1 MASVFQKKALRRL
14 ESPEQLDK
22 LIVVTPPLTWMIMA
36 GASLIVI
43 AFLAW
48 AFFGSII
55 QSTTVDGI
63 VMGDEKGSV
72 LALVP
77 IDEAGR
83 IREGQSCTLSVVL
96 GAHSGMEFE
105 GRVSGQD
112 IQIVSENEV
121 AELTEDKSLSGSLM
135 KDKAMAAVYIL
146 SDPGVSLNKGE
157 LIRARIIVSNAHPYS
172 FLDFG
177 KTR

>member
-83 IREGQSCTLSVVL
+83 IREGQSWTPLL
-96 GAHSGMEFE
+96 
-105 GRVSGQD
+105 
-112 IQIVSENEV
+112 
-121 AELTEDKSLSGSLM
+121 KP
-135 KDKAMAAVYIL
+135 AA
-146 SDPGVSLNKGE
+146 
-157 LIRARIIVSNAHPYS
+157 
-172 FLDFG
+172 
-177 KTR
+177 T